1 VPKFV
6 ADSVETTGLKWVAPA
21 AGALELINTTTFTTV
36 ASQSVNDV
44 FSATYDNYLI
54 LINALSSTGNDFLL
68 RTRVGGSDLTG
79 SNYNWQ
85 RLAANGA
92 VVAGSLSQ
100 NDSSIRIGVVRAT
113 NETLTSVLVGNVFAT
128 KLTSFINQG
137 LDNNTTSPAIQ
148 DIYGN
153 VNNSTSYTGFTI
165 FVASGTISGKL
176 RVYGYKN

>member
-6 ADSVETTGLKWVAPA
+6 ADSSTATGLAYAAPA

-44 FSATYDNYLI
+44 FSATYQNYLI
-54 LINALSSTGNDFLL
+54 LINALSSTGNSLDL
-68 RTRVGGSDLTG
+68 RTRVSGSDLTG
-79 SNYNWQ
+79 NNYNYQ
-85 RLAANGA
+85 RLAADGIDA
-92 VVAGSLSQ
+92 EAGRTS
-100 NDSSIRIGVVRAT
+100 NTSSMRIGEVRAT
-113 NETLTSVLVGNVFAT
+113 NETLISVLVGNVFAT

-137 LDNNTTSPAIQ
+137 LDNLTTTPI
-148 DIYGN
+148 IEIFCGN

-165 FVASGTISGKL
+165 FVGSGTISGTL